1 MKIKNICFGE
11 LYLRHLCRHSE
22 FGLNV
27 LHIAAVAGVYYSLA
41 GLIRALTSSLFLNT
55 GWLPVTLLLFLPY
68 AAILLRFVPTTTAI
82 FSLLI
87 VVAIVS
93 LQILS
98 PPLPIWVHAAL
109 ILFWHRVQIWSH
121 RLYSR
126 AYDMTM
132 FSGKYPK
139 GPVLFLV
146 LAVFELPLLVHYFL
160 TLSILPSE
168 LNRLVAASSDPRPD
182 PGV

>member
-1 MKIKNICFGE
+1 MKIKDICFGE

-41 GLIRALTSSLFLNT
+41 GLIRNLASSIFQHS
-55 GWLPVTLLLFLPY
+55 GWLAVAIPLFIPY
-68 AAILLRFVPTTTAI
+68 AAVLLRFVPTMTAI

-87 VVAIVS
+87 VVAIVF
-93 LQILS
+93 LQMLS
-98 PPLPIWVHAAL
+98 PPIPIWVHAGL
-109 ILFWHRVQIWSH
+109 ILFWHRTQLWSH
-121 RLYSR
+121 RLYTR
-126 AYDMTM
+126 AYDMSM
-132 FSGKYPK
+132 FSAKYPK
-139 GPVLFLV
+139 GPVLFMV

-168 LNRLVAASSDPRPD
+168 LNQLVAESSHPRPD
-182 PGV
+182 HGV